1 MRHEDHEAH
10 EGTQTSEYWSGGVL
24 ECWALLRRSNTA
36 SLPSLTYLHR
46 FAGPTLTT
54 KTRRTRSSDKFSKQ
68 FSSSRLRSLRV
79 LRGATLSL
87 VAFPAAL
94 WLAGCMVGPD
104 YKRPS
109 GEIPPQFR
117 AAMTPAAASSIAD
130 LKWFEVFKDEQL
142 RDLIRT
148 ALAQNYDLRN
158 AIARVDAARANLGI
172 TQADQYPN
180 FGVGGGFTSI
190 ELSREGAFSIPNGN
204 RRRDFGTVFLSL
216 FTYEI
221 DIWGRLRR
229 ATESAQAQ
237 LLASDWNR
245 KTVITTLISD
255 VATAYFNLLELDMEL
270 AIARN
275 TLGNRQESL
284 RLIRTQLQ
292 GGVGTLLDVRQG
304 EQLVYGA
311 AQSVPSSE
319 QQIEQTENQIS
330 LLLGKNPGPVTRGR
344 PLAEQQTPP
353 EVPAGLPSS
362 LLESRPDIQAAEQIL
377 VATNANI
384 GVAKAAYFPAITL
397 TGEFGYQSTALSNL
411 FSGARRIWSFV
422 PQLTQPIFTA
432 GRIPSQVE
440 FAEAQQRS
448 ALAQYQN
455 AIQAAFRDVSDALIR
470 YQKVR
475 EVRAQRE
482 LLVTALQDRKRL
494 AYLRYRG
501 GVDTML
507 NALNS
512 DQDLFVAELS
522 LAQARRDEMLSLV
535 QLYKALGGGWQ

>member
-190 ELSREGAFSIPNGN
+190 YLSLEGA
-204 RRRDFGTVFLSL
+204 
-216 FTYEI
+216 
-221 DIWGRLRR
+221 
-229 ATESAQAQ
+229 
-237 LLASDWNR
+237 
-245 KTVITTLISD
+245 
-255 VATAYFNLLELDMEL
+255 
-270 AIARN
+270 
-275 TLGNRQESL
+275 
-284 RLIRTQLQ
+284 
-292 GGVGTLLDVRQG
+292 
-304 EQLVYGA
+304 
-311 AQSVPSSE
+311 
-319 QQIEQTENQIS
+319 
-330 LLLGKNPGPVTRGR
+330 
-344 PLAEQQTPP
+344 
-353 EVPAGLPSS
+353 
-362 LLESRPDIQAAEQIL
+362 
-377 VATNANI
+377 
-384 GVAKAAYFPAITL
+384 
-397 TGEFGYQSTALSNL
+397 
-411 FSGARRIWSFV
+411 
-422 PQLTQPIFTA
+422 
-432 GRIPSQVE
+432 
-440 FAEAQQRS
+440 
-448 ALAQYQN
+448 
-455 AIQAAFRDVSDALIR
+455 
-470 YQKVR
+470 
-475 EVRAQRE
+475 
-482 LLVTALQDRKRL
+482 
-494 AYLRYRG
+494 
-501 GVDTML
+501 
-507 NALNS
+507 
-512 DQDLFVAELS
+512 
-522 LAQARRDEMLSLV
+522 
-535 QLYKALGGGWQ
+535 